1 MEAQQ
6 TFIIEA
12 SQQNSVEAPTTENY
26 SAWTNRVEPT
36 LLRRGDYISLNTAI
50 VSQRGA
56 SGASNIEFTDEYNN
70 DTDNL
75 QSNFTLMKIGYYL
88 CNNNVNS
95 CPLPFKYARR
105 QSNGSNPSKKTDGT
119 GRVRTHYDTN
129 IFKEIDGHQV
139 VNNAYLLGQWNDP
152 FIEEET
158 DALTDFT
165 CDALSSFEN
174 RNPEIK
180 IDGQRFAKVGND
192 YNGWARGDT
201 GGGKAVVVDLLTQDI
216 PLHIEKGFKDAR
228 SVGETLTRTLQ
239 TTNEPYSD
247 DAEYAVPQSTLFTI
261 APNERAQTQNN
272 PRFNGYCMKSIGANL
287 QKYDSSVVNPLY
299 NNLCVRDPFK
309 WKFGSQLI
317 CNTETNLLV
326 NNIRI
331 NQDYED
337 VREFTKIP
345 YPVLLWSTWNQ
356 APPIIEGDVAPLASY
371 DFYSPF
377 FTDAVKSEG
386 EGENVLEWSGF
397 TGVMSDYN
405 DFYAEIYDYD
415 DDETYQTGTM
425 VFKSGSDTYYF
436 YNPPDGNHY
445 PTDPSDGT
453 KKLAYLSFRDGDNVS
468 FDRITAWNAKNSL
481 GSDAWNVKGENILRW
496 SNVFAEDFFFSPAGP
511 AAGEGEIHFGFEL
524 DPNDNTKYVKGTID
538 VSNLS
543 VSTNGSKNM
552 WGLNPA
558 IGFEAGKKYKIRFQS
573 TLQNS
578 TGGGTSSNYAGSYY
592 IYYRSDGA
600 TPVFYQIDEDK
611 NGTDFHEIIWTQ
623 GAATGARYD
632 ALFINVVNNV
642 SFTEDIKL
650 VNFQLLEADLEEGDI
665 YTITDIFYG
674 SDEDNMDNSR
684 YTTKIYKLRVN
695 NGQLRNEKFDVVGST
710 LFGGIFN
717 YQYTPVAVMPAYKNG
732 NDIIAF
738 DGVNS
743 GDHDH
748 PVIMLYRDD
757 PNFDYIIYNQY
768 GSKVWRI
775 AQISKA
781 PNDIVSGT
789 TIGTIQGGNE
799 TSLRNPFRSGQQ
811 LYDFSVGNTWSG
823 TTKNILKD
831 IPNPFDAT
839 STFTF
844 DPIGCDIHYTYVADD
859 AFEFEYLAPQTQ
871 TWKYAQSTL
880 IESITANEDITISFD
895 ITNVS
900 NPGNPL
906 PQPFR
911 IITSYIEGGV
921 NYNPRDFTTEG
932 NHSFS
937 FTTTQGPLN
946 PALAIYWGFFNTHTI
961 SGDVVRISNF
971 TIERH
976 ENISMTSHITTSPL
990 PTITAGNPV
999 NKTLSY
1005 STTFDIHVS
1014 YGPNPLTLYLA
1025 FNNAGDAD
1033 DTDLQGKRGR
1043 LVWNDGG
1050 VWSETSWDWDGATT
1064 LDLDI
1069 DGGVALTADG
1079 GTPTLTNTLQYETA
1093 QRINIGITPYDFPVN
1108 GKQYGYN
1115 SVDLLGTGT
1124 LSTNPHLPLPV
1135 SNNDVNEV
1143 FLAIGDMTLFDNGY
1157 QSGKVYETLTEDDTN
1172 EAICQWEV
1180 IFNDDGTCDLN
1191 FFSLDGLDF
1200 FLSLEERSSNVVR
1213 YGWVVFKCDKF
1224 DTLVGDP
1231 NGNLTIL
1238 DGEDYYSGSRSYGLT
1253 GPNGRYI
1260 GDGTYN
1266 FPNDTGTSEFLE
1278 DENLQQWNANMPRST
1293 MLMTNIKYN
1302 LANLE
1307 IVKNYY
1313 RATEVY
1319 DGVIESSR
1327 SEIAKDVENY
1337 YANFQI
1343 GRTNDDKMSVDATI
1357 APYNDDMPAF
1367 QYYMNDYGK
1376 MGFDDSDQP
1385 QFTDPAG
1392 NVRKGSNW
1400 NYGCVCP
1407 KMKSKSGHRQNLDVY
1422 TRWKGS
1428 YTSRLI
1434 APNRLSNRMGANAG
1448 FFENAGWLYGK
1459 EISEAEF
1466 EKQYPDLYNY
1476 AVNNNV
1482 GVYPYLLRDDSGDA
1496 TTYDLCMAFE
1506 TYRDIDRDNPD
1517 LLKIQDLTW
1526 FGFSPS
1532 FLDNDY
1538 ITPIN
1543 TDTPYMKQNP
1553 DPIPTNPGGLAGYT
1567 PNYVRKYNMNLI
1579 NIGSAPVCQYD
1590 PDLNRFQFNYFHTPF
1605 KFNEETGVDADLGEE
1620 IALLNSD
1627 TLMIMKQGISE
1638 NNLESGGS
1646 NEADNPTPPTQV
1658 HLGLADAQCG
1668 IFLMDIYGQ
1677 TPNSS
1682 YIKDSS
1688 NGTLITRSNYD
1699 NTLFYTLGFSY
1710 YDLKPIRFKTDT
1722 FNNRFNPNTYNTI
1735 ATNFRALG
1743 TSPFTTNSA
1752 VNISDQI
1759 KTNIF
1764 TGVNLKRVYNSES
1777 PFEEQTQTTA
1787 NTNEG
1792 TPAFYLGYNSLLAST
1807 IKTQSAN
1814 MTSRSVIVQ
1823 LQAPFYRVYCDLPLD
1838 TMSYLTDGSLSCVGY
1853 MTKNY
1858 QSQSFIY
1865 SFASDYGG
1873 YLTRDVLLTN
1883 LRTEIRNPKGLLVSS
1898 LDPNSAIFYKV
1909 VRNIKIQPG
1918 LTPKQEEEQAKQLLE
1933 RQQQEAEEETE
1944 QRVVSLDVIKFFKQL
1959 FSGMNTN
1966 AMTEALG
1973 QPSGVDEVY
1982 QEAQIEQKEEEAIE
1996 VRPVVPSLNLKFL
2009 DELTEEEA
2017 EVPYATRQHRLFV
2030 KMSDIMEDALTG
2042 LQTETP
2048 TGVIDLVN
2056 LDKQIRELQLGG
2068 SVLDKLIKGLNNV
2081 NDRKELRKLV
2091 EDTIGERGYS
2101 TIRERKKRATQILRV
2116 LETAQ
2121 EISIKAFPKLMG
2133 KNPIRKGGGRVYVYT
2148 DPNTRER
2155 TLKTATERQKA
2166 ERAEMVKESFER
2178 RGRKSAL
2185 KLRRIQEEGVY
2196 ESPLRQKGRRILEER
2211 EKKEKMGGGKQL
2223 FKDTS
2228 GGAGK

>member
-12 SQQNSVEAPTTENY
+12 SQQNSVEAPTTDNY

-56 SGASNIEFTDEYNN
+56 SGASNIEFTDEYTN
-70 DTDNL
+70 DTNNL

-105 QSNGSNPSKKTDGT
+105 QTDNSNPSKKTDGT
-119 GRVRTHYDTN
+119 GRVRTLYDVN
-129 IFKEIDGHQV
+129 RFKEIDGHQV
-139 VNNAYLLGQWNDP
+139 VNNEYLLGVWNDP

-158 DALTDFT
+158 DPITEFT

-192 YNGWARGDT
+192 YNGWARNDNGD
-201 GGGKAVVVDLLTQDI
+201 KNSVIVDLLTQDI

-239 TTNEPYSD
+239 TTNEPYSN

-287 QKYDSSVVNPLY
+287 QKYDSSVSNPLY

-309 WKFGSQLI
+309 WKFGSQLVS
-317 CNTETNLLV
+317 NTETNLLE
-326 NNIRI
+326 NNVRI
-331 NQDYED
+331 NEDYQN
-337 VREFTKIP
+337 VRPYTKIP

-356 APPIIEGDVAPLASY
+356 APPLIENDVVPLVNY
-371 DFYSPF
+371 NFYSPF
-377 FTDAVKSEG
+377 FTDVEEG
-386 EGENVLEWSGF
+386 GGDNVIEWSGF
-397 TGVMSDYN
+397 SGVMSDYN
-405 DFYAEIYDYD
+405 DYYAEIYDYE
-415 DDETYQTGTM
+415 DDENYQDGTM

-445 PTDPSDGT
+445 PTDPADGNR
-453 KKLAYLSFRDGDNVS
+453 KLQYLSFRDGDNVS

-481 GSDAWNVKGENILRW
+481 GSNGWSVKGENVLRW
-496 SNVFAEDFFFSPAGP
+496 SNVFAQDFFFSPAGP
-511 AAGEGEIHFGFEL
+511 AQGEGELHFGFDL
-524 DPNDNTKYVKGTID
+524 DPNDTTKYVKGTIYLY
-538 VSNLS
+538 NFTE
-543 VSTNGSKNM
+543 STNGSKNI

-573 TLQNS
+573 TLQSS

-592 IYYRSDGA
+592 IYYRSNGA

-632 ALFINVVNNV
+632 ALFINIVNNV
-642 SFTEDIKL
+642 SFTETIKL
-650 VNFQLLEADLEEGDI
+650 VNFQLLEANLEEGDI

-674 SDEDNMDNSR
+674 SDEDNMVNSR

-710 LFGGIFN
+710 IFGGIFN
-717 YQYTPVAVMPAYKNG
+717 EQYTPVAVMPAYKNG

-748 PVIMLYRDD
+748 PVIMLYKDD

-775 AQISKA
+775 AQITKA
-781 PNDIVSGT
+781 PNEIVSGT

-844 DPIGCDIHYTYVADD
+844 DPTGCDIHYTYVADD
-859 AFEFEYLAPQTQ
+859 AFEFEYLAPETQ
-871 TWKYAQSTL
+871 TWKYVQSTL
-880 IESITANEDITISFD
+880 TESITANEDITISFD

-921 NYNPRDFTTEG
+921 NYNPRDFTAEG

-937 FTTTQGPLN
+937 FTTTQAPIN
-946 PALAIYWGFFNTHTI
+946 PALPIYWGFFNTHTI

-990 PTITAGNPV
+990 PTITAGAPV

-1014 YGPNPLTLYLA
+1014 YGPNLLHLYLA
-1025 FNNAGDAD
+1025 FNNPGDAD

-1043 LVWNDGG
+1043 LVWDDGG
-1050 VWSETSWDWDGATT
+1050 VWNETSWDWDGATT

-1069 DGGVALTADG
+1069 DGGISLTADG

-1093 QRINIGITPYDFPVN
+1093 QRINIGATPYDFPIN
-1108 GKQYGYN
+1108 GKQYGYS

-1143 FLAIGDMTLFDNGY
+1143 FLAIGDMTDFDNGY
-1157 QSGKVYETLTEDDTN
+1157 SSGSVYETITEDDTN

-1180 IFNDDGTCDLN
+1180 IFNDDETCDLN
-1191 FFSLDGLDF
+1191 FFSNDGTQN

-1213 YGWVVFKCDKF
+1213 YGWVLFKCEKF
-1224 DTLVGDP
+1224 DTIVGDP

-1238 DGEDYYSGSRSYGLT
+1238 DGEDYYTGSRSYGLT
-1253 GPNGRYI
+1253 GANGRYI
-1260 GDGTYN
+1260 GDGAYN
-1266 FPNDTGTSEFLE
+1266 FPNDTGTTQFLE
-1278 DENLQQWNANMPRST
+1278 DENLQQYHANMPRST

-1302 LANLE
+1302 MDNLK
-1307 IVKNYY
+1307 IVENYF
-1313 RATEVY
+1313 RQTEVY
-1319 DGVIESSR
+1319 DGDIESSR
-1327 SEIAKDVENY
+1327 ADIAKDVENY

-1343 GRTNDDKMSVDATI
+1343 GRTDDNQLQVDRTI
-1357 APYNDDMPAF
+1357 APYTDSEPAF

-1376 MGFDDSDQP
+1376 MGNDDSDDLM
-1385 QFTDPAG
+1385 FIDPNG
-1392 NVRKGSNW
+1392 NVRKGSNK
-1400 NYGCVCP
+1400 NFGCVCP
-1407 KMKSKSGHRQNLDVY
+1407 KMTSKSGHRQNLDVY

-1428 YTSRLI
+1428 YTSRLL
-1434 APNRLSNRMGANAG
+1434 ADNRLSNRMGANAK
-1448 FFENAGWLYGK
+1448 FFEDAGWLYGK

-1466 EKQYPDLYNY
+1466 KRDYPDLYNY

-1482 GVYPYLLRDDSGDA
+1482 GVYPYLLRDDSA
-1496 TTYDLCMAFE
+1496 TPAVYDLCMAFE
-1506 TYRDIDRDNPD
+1506 TYRDIDRNNPD

-1543 TDTPYMKQNP
+1543 TDTPYMKVPP
-1553 DPIPTNPGGLAGYT
+1553 DAEPKGGLYGYT

-1590 PDLNRFQFNYFHTPF
+1590 ADLNRFQFNYFHTPF
-1605 KFNEETGVDADLGEE
+1605 KFNENTGVDADLGEE
-1620 IALLNSD
+1620 IALLNSN
-1627 TLMIMKQGISE
+1627 TLMIMKQGIAE
-1638 NNLESGGS
+1638 NNLESGGTTG
-1646 NEADNPTPPTQV
+1646 DNATPPTQV

-1668 IFLMDIYGQ
+1668 IYLMDIYGQ
-1677 TPNSS
+1677 TPSQS
-1682 YIKDSS
+1682 YITDSN
-1688 NGTLITRSNYD
+1688 NGTLITRNNYD

-1710 YDLKPIRFKTDT
+1710 YDLKPIRFKPNA

-1735 ATNFRALG
+1735 ATTFRTLG

-1764 TGVNLKRVYNSES
+1764 TGVNLHRDYASDS
-1777 PFEEQTQTTA
+1777 PFHENTQTTA

-1933 RQQQEAEEETE
+1933 RQEQEAEEATE

-1959 FSGMNTN
+1959 FSGMNTD

-1973 QPSGVDEVY
+1973 EPSGVDEVY
-1982 QEAQIEQKEEEAIE
+1982 QDAQLEQKEEEAIE
-1996 VRPVVPSLNLKFL
+1996 VRPVIPTLNLGIL
-2009 DELTEEEA
+2009 DGMTEEEA
-2017 EVPYATRQHRLFV
+2017 EVPYDTREHRLFV
-2030 KMSDIMEDALTG
+2030 RMSEVMEDALTDA
-2042 LQTETP
+2042 QTQTP
-2048 TGVIDLVN
+2048 RGVVQLAE
-2056 LDKQIRELQLGG
+2056 LDKSIRQLQLGG

-2091 EDTIGERGYS
+2091 EDTIGETGYT
-2101 TIRERKKRATQILRV
+2101 TIAQRKKRATQILRV
-2116 LETAQ
+2116 LEKAQ
-2121 EISIKAFPKLMG
+2121 EISIKAYPNLMG
-2133 KNPIRKGGGRVYVYT
+2133 KNPVRRGNRDKVYT
-2148 DPNTRER
+2148 DPTTGGKKLLTARQREE
-2155 TLKTATERQKA
+2155 TERKA
-2166 ERAEMVKESFER
+2166 MIRQDKER
-2178 RGRKSAL
+2178 RGRPSAR
-2185 KLRRIQEEGVY
+2185 KLLLREEMGK
-2196 ESPLRQKGRRILEER
+2196 EHSPLRRRGRRILQER

-2228 GGAGK
+2228 GGASK